1 MDLISANLFDNSL
14 SVLTNATAFPAPA
27 STPALAIQRS
37 GDGMLVSWP
46 SASAGWSL
54 QQNPN
59 LANKTWLPSGYSGYG
74 IADDGTNKSLTITP
88 PPGILF
94 FRLLHP

>member
-1 MDLISANLFDNSL
+1 M
-14 SVLTNATAFPAPA
+14 LTNASVFPAPA
-27 STPALAIQRS
+27 STPTLTIKRS
-37 GDGMLVSWP
+37 GNGALVSWP

-54 QQNPN
+54 QQNASLVP
-59 LANKTWLPSGYSGYG
+59 KDWLPSGYGGYA

-88 PPGILF
+88 PLESLF